1 MLRKPWI
8 LTQTWQDVL
17 FLHWPVPPAMLEQHI
32 PIDLKVDLFEQNA
45 WLSIVLFK
53 VNGQRI
59 RLLPAFPGT
68 DSYVQLNI
76 RTYVTY
82 RGKQGIY
89 FFNLDVTNR
98 FVAQLASMGGL
109 KYRYAKMALQLKDN
123 SYFFTSH
130 SNKFKERARISY
142 KPLSSETPSSSF
154 DKWLVE
160 RYCSWTKSKNVLLR
174 IDIHHL
180 PWQLQKAQ
188 INIESNTL
196 APFTNEMLQR
206 TQPIVHYAKCKKT
219 NIFPPVVEHKNQI
232 H

>member
-1 MLRKPWI
+1 MLSKPWI

-17 FLHWPVPPAMLEQHI
+17 FLHWPVPPHILEQHI
-32 PIDLKVDLFEQNA
+32 PIDLKLDLFEQNA

-53 VNGQRI
+53 VNGQRL
-59 RLLPAFPGT
+59 RLLPPFPGT

-82 RGKQGIY
+82 KEKKGIY
-89 FFNLDVTNR
+89 FFTLDVSNH

-109 KYRYAKMALQLKDN
+109 KYRYAKMALQQKGN
-123 SYFFTSH
+123 NYSFTGH
-130 SNKFKERARISY
+130 SNIFKERARISY
-142 KPLSSETPSSSF
+142 KPLPSEITSSNF

-160 RYCSWTKSKNVLLR
+160 RYCSWTKSNNLLLR

-188 INIESNTL
+188 INIERNTL
-196 APFTNEMLQR
+196 APFINEMLQR
-206 TQPIVHYAKCKKT
+206 TQPIVHYAKCKKAK
-219 NIFPPVVEHKNQI
+219 IFPPVIEQKNQI
-232 H
+232 Y